1 MQHDAIRSIEHII
14 AQRRDAALVKSA
26 LAGDSASFAKLVS
39 LYKKRVT
46 ALGMSFFKNA
56 ADTDDFLQ
64 EVLLKVYQN
73 LRCFRGEAAF
83 STWITR
89 IAYNTAVNAVTRR
102 KEALPIA
109 DEYLISDPDYTPE
122 EQEIRA
128 ITAQTITEAVRA
140 LPPKYGICLE
150 LYFYYD
156 IPYEEISVI
165 TGNPV
170 NTIKSHIFRAKK
182 MLREKLERLL

>member
-26 LAGDSASFAKLVS
+26 LAGDNASFAKLVG

-46 ALGMSFFKNA
+46 ALGMSFFKNS

-64 EVLLKVYQN
+64 EVFLKVYQN
-73 LRCFRGEAAF
+73 LRYFRGEAAF

-128 ITAQTITEAVRA
+128 ITAQTITEAVRE

>member
-26 LAGDSASFAKLVS
+26 IAGDNASFAKLVS

-46 ALGMSFFKNA
+46 ALGMSFFRNA

-64 EVLLKVYQN
+64 EVFLKVYQS
-73 LRCFRGEAAF
+73 LHCFRGEAAF
-83 STWITR
+83 STWIMR
-89 IAYNTAVNAVTRR
+89 IAYNTAVNAITRR

-109 DEYLISDPDYTPE
+109 DECLISDPDYTPE

>member
-14 AQRRDAALVKSA
+14 AQRRDAALVKSV

-46 ALGMSFFKNA
+46 ALGMSFFRNA

-64 EVLLKVYQN
+64 EVFLKVYQS
-73 LRCFRGEAAF
+73 LHCFRGEAAF
-83 STWITR
+83 STWIMR

-128 ITAQTITEAVRA
+128 ITAQTITETVRE

>member
-1 MQHDAIRSIEHII
+1 MQHDALRSIEHII
-14 AQRRDAALVKSA
+14 AQRRDAALVKST
-26 LAGDSASFAKLVS
+26 LAGDSTSFAKLVS
-39 LYKKRVT
+39 LYKKRVA
-46 ALGMSFFKNA
+46 ALGMSFFRNA
-56 ADTDDFLQ
+56 TDTDDFMQ
-64 EVLLKVYQN
+64 EVFLKVYQS
-73 LRCFRGEAAF
+73 LGTFRGDAAF
-83 STWITR
+83 STWIMR

-109 DEYLISDPDYTPE
+109 DECLLSDPDYTPE

-128 ITAQTITEAVRA
+128 TTAQTISEAVRA

-156 IPYEEISVI
+156 IPYDEIGVI

-182 MLREKLERLL
+182 LLREKLERLL